1 MKKALKVI
9 IPLVLV
15 LALLAACWFFLFH
28 RPDMTSGFFEG
39 RAAHMA
45 SRGRYERATR
55 YYSWAWKLNPS
66 NTDIP
71 LALAETYVA
80 AGNYTKAEYTLVK
93 AISAEPGNSRLY
105 IALCQ
110 TYVEQDKL
118 LDAVQMLDRITDTG
132 VKAALDELRPAVPV
146 ISPESGYYSEYIDVT
161 VETPESRLYVTTNG
175 EYPSMERNLYTG
187 PLTLSGGEST
197 VIAIAVNDLGLV
209 SPVVPSGYTIGGVVE
224 PVELSDPSIDAAVRE
239 QLGLSPTATLMTD
252 TLWGIVSLT
261 LPSTV
266 EDLSDLRYCTGL
278 RSLTLQNVSG
288 MDFSVLQQLTS
299 LEQLDLSN
307 CTISSNSLDA
317 ISSLVNLR
325 RLVLNTCALADI
337 NPLGQLTKLTEL
349 DLSNNSITDL
359 SVLSLMLELETVSV
373 SNNPVTSIAGLATCS
388 KLKSVDISNCNV
400 ASLSSLSDK
409 TNLETLLA
417 PNNQISDLSD
427 LSGCRALSV
436 LNVEANQV
444 TDISVLSQL
453 NSLTRFDG
461 DNNQIAAVPD
471 FDEDRSVLQIF
482 SVNNNQITDISGLTD
497 LLELNYVYA
506 DYNQIQDL
514 SPLAVNRNLIQVDV
528 WDNPLTE
535 ESVKA
540 LQEASVIVNYN
551 PNYEPPAE
559 EPEEEDTETEE
570 T

>member
-28 RPDMTSGFFEG
+28 RPDMTSGYFES

-45 SRGRYERATR
+45 SRGRYERAIR
-55 YYSWAWKLNPS
+55 YYSWAWKLDAS
-66 NTDIP
+66 NKDLP
-71 LALAETYVA
+71 LSLAQAYVA
-80 AGNYTKAEYTLVK
+80 AGNYTKAEYTLVR
-93 AISAEPGNSRLY
+93 AISADPDNAQLY

-110 TYVEQDKL
+110 VYVEQDKL
-118 LDAVQMLDRITDTG
+118 LDAVQMLDRITDEG
-132 VKAALDELRPAVPV
+132 VKADLDQLRPAAPV

-161 VETPESRLYVTTNG
+161 VEAPENRLYVTTNG
-175 EYPSMERNLYTG
+175 EYPSMERDLYAG
-187 PLTLSGGEST
+187 PVPLEGGEST
-197 VIAIAVNDLGLV
+197 VIAIAVNDMGLV

-239 QLGLSPTATLMTD
+239 QLGLSASATLMSD
-252 TLWGIVSLT
+252 ALWGIVSLE
-261 LPSTV
+261 LPNTV
-266 EDLSDLRYCTGL
+266 EDLSDLRRCTGL

-288 MDFSVLQQLTS
+288 MDFSVLAQLTS
-299 LEQLDLSN
+299 LEQLNLSN
-307 CTISSNSLDA
+307 CTISSHSLDA

-325 RLVLNTCALADI
+325 RLVLNTCALTDI
-337 NPLGQLTKLTEL
+337 TPLGQLTKLTEL

-373 SNNPVTSIAGLATCS
+373 ANNPVTSIAGLTTCS
-388 KLKSVDISNCNV
+388 KLKSVDISHCNV

-409 TNLETLLA
+409 ASLDILLA
-417 PNNQISDLSD
+417 PNNQIADLSD
-427 LSGCRALSV
+427 LAGCRSLSV

-444 TDISVLSQL
+444 ADISVLARL
-453 NSLTRFDG
+453 NSLTRFYG
-461 DNNQIAAVPD
+461 NGNLITAVPD
-471 FDEDRSVLQIF
+471 FDEGRSILQIF
-482 SVNNNQITDISGLTD
+482 SVNNNQITDVSGLAD
-497 LLELNYVYA
+497 LAELNYVYA

-514 SPLAVNRNLIQVDV
+514 SSLAVNRNLIQVDV

-540 LQEASVIVNYN
+540 LQEASVIVNFN
-551 PNYEPPAE
+551 PNYEPPVE
-559 EPEEEDTETEE
+559 ETDEEEGGEDA
-570 T
+570 